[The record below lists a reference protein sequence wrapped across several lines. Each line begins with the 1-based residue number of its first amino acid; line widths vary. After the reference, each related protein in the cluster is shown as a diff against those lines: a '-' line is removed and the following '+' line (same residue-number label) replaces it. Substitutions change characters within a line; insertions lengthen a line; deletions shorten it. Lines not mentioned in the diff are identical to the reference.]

1 VQAAV
6 ADARHDPLAA
16 SDVAVANIALDVV
29 EAAVPQLE
37 AAAVI
42 TSGYLDDQRPTL
54 ARFAHAAR
62 RTRDGW
68 AADLFRAK

>member
-1 VQAAV
+1 
-6 ADARHDPLAA
+6 
-16 SDVAVANIALDVV
+16 VAVVNIALDVV
-29 EAAVPQLE
+29 EAVVPRLG

-42 TSGYLDDQRPTL
+42 TSGYLDDEAPTL

-62 RTRDGW
+62 HTRDGW